1 MFDSRQMMT
10 DKLNVSFKLRRCP
23 NECKICDFA
32 LEESFECSRLKT
44 ICLDN
49 IEDEPLLLSK
59 ETSPEEKEEKY
70 QQMDVESKESAFQ
83 RHGAHHRFI
92 SSLTS
97 DVCVNKIHLI
107 LTLLKQ
113 PVYLRICPLT
123 FNCEV
128 KQNKM
133 TDPCMML
140 FLNMQRSKSKLWVYP
155 G

>member
-1 MFDSRQMMT
+1 M
-10 DKLNVSFKLRRCP
+10 NVKSVIKA
-23 NECKICDFA
+23 FA
-32 LEESFECSRLKT
+32 ESFECSRLKT

-49 IEDEPLLLSK
+49 IEDEPLFLSK
-59 ETSPEEKEEKY
+59 ETSPEEKY
-70 QQMDVESKESAFQ
+70 QQTDVESKESAFQ

-97 DVCVNKIHLI
+97 DVCVCVNKIHLI

-113 PVYLRICPLT
+113 PAYLRICPLT
-123 FNCEV
+123 FKCKV

-133 TDPCMML
+133 TDPCIML
-140 FLNMQRSKSKLWVYP
+140 FLNMQCCKSKLWVYP